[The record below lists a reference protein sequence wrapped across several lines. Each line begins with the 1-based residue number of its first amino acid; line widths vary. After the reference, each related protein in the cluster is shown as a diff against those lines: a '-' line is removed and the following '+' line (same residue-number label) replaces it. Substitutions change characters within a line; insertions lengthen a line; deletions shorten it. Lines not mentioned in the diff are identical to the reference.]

1 MCLEKI
7 SSFIVANDFYLK
19 VNLTSCTFSG
29 AVQFNLNIG
38 KKKYCFQP
46 NSVFKLK
53 IYLSQKVIW
62 SKSNYRSIASQLWLH
77 SVFGERYKLEL
88 QEFLCN
94 GVYLW

>member
-7 SSFIVANDFYLK
+7 SGFTITYDFYLK

-29 AVQFNLNIG
+29 TVQFNLNMG
-38 KKKYCFQP
+38 KKDSLPP

-77 SVFGERYKLEL
+77 SVFGER
-88 QEFLCN
+88 
-94 GVYLW
+94 